1 MSFPVV
7 GGINLG
13 CHGIPERC
21 LVVRGKRMAICARCF
36 GANIGHCLA
45 VFCLIIQK
53 LPPWYLAILLLV
65 PLFIDWSL
73 QEFAG
78 IMSNHR
84 RRLITGIVGGFGLA
98 SLLWLTI
105 LNLASLVIDRLFG

>member
-1 MSFPVV
+1 MPFPVV

-21 LVVRGKRMAICARCF
+21 LVFRGQRMAICARCF
-36 GANIGHCLA
+36 GANIGHCVA

-53 LPPWYLAILLLV
+53 LPTWYVAIFLMIPLLV
-65 PLFIDWSL
+65 DWSL

-78 IMSNHR
+78 ILSNHR
-84 RRLITGIVGGFGLA
+84 RRLITGFLGGFGLA
-98 SLLWLTI
+98 SLLWSAV
-105 LNLASLVIDRLFG
+105 LNIASIVIDRL